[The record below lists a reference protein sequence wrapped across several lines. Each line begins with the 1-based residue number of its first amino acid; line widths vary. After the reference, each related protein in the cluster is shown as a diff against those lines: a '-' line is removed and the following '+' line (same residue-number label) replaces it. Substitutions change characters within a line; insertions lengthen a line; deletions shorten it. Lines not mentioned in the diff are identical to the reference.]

1 MASSLE
7 RRVARLER
15 AQAPAFV
22 TLGDLVLMSYGHPL
36 PAGKVYGGPLVELLE
51 RTADK
56 REAGDGTI
64 R

>member
-1 MASSLE
+1 MVSALR

-36 PAGKVYGGPLVELLE
+36 PAGKIYGGPVVELLE
-51 RTADK
+51 RPAGE
-56 REAGDGTI
+56 REAGDGTV

>member
-1 MASSLE
+1 MASGLR

-22 TLGDLVLMSYGHPL
+22 TLRDLVLMSYGHLL

-51 RTADK
+51 RAAAK
-56 REAGDGTI
+56 REAGDATV